1 VIVNYSAALAAEEE
15 GFDFAQYKGGTR
27 WIATLERWKHGI
39 CKFPASNGPWID
51 A

>member
-1 VIVNYSAALAAEEE
+1 MIVNYSAALVPEEE

-27 WIATLERWKHGI
+27 WYPLDRYTRTLETWDLQ
-39 CKFPASNGPWID
+39 NGPWID